1 MTDIAIPGYE
11 IHEPL
16 GVGGMA
22 TVYRARHI
30 NLDRDVAI
38 KVMDPSLNNDPTFN
52 ERFKREARIS
62 AQLTHP
68 HIVQVYDVDSLD
80 GVNYLAMEYI
90 GNGDLHDVI
99 HEPLQMEKVYD
110 VMLQITHALDYANS
124 KGYVH
129 RDIKPSNILIRDNG
143 TYVLADF
150 GIARAT
156 ESNTQM
162 TMTGSVIG
170 TPSYMSPEQAQG
182 LPLDGRSDL
191 YSLAIVCYEMITK
204 DLPYTSESS
213 ISTALKHL
221 LDPIPELPPQLAQFQ
236 PFFNKALAKNRDER
250 FQTGAEMAAALEQ
263 LVHDPMEQTVI
274 AKPGETP
281 PRMPTPAASA
291 NRHTP
296 LNAWKAVPPT
306 GETRP
311 EATTDSS
318 TSETPAIETRKTK
331 ETPEVKAEEAAVAS
345 DDDEG
350 AATVFRPPPN
360 EPPNNRKDDDT
371 PTVAISSVAP
381 PPRPAAQQEALAA
394 EKAGS
399 RAPMWLLAGIALV
412 AGAGAAGWLA
422 LQGQPSGSDKSPSN
436 SVAAAPKASDEK
448 RQKIN
453 TLLEK
458 ARAASNA
465 GNLFEPRASSAFDLY
480 QKVQALDPDNSS
492 AAAGLDLLLVNTVD
506 RAQQYTAQGE
516 LELAQQELGK
526 AALVNPSDNYLLSAK
541 EDLAKA
547 ISAKLEAAIAAQQL
561 QQDQSNR
568 KAEEPGEASPR
579 ENEANEYAAAPELPV
594 AEAPAATSPILDDDS
609 ASMSLQAL
617 SVPALLSQAQADL
630 QLNTAASRD
639 AALASL
645 QEILEREPG
654 NSDAEA
660 MLALLL
666 AQQLEVARIE
676 TGKGN
681 FQKAKRAMDAAR
693 SIDPN
698 AQLGSAS
705 GGVVELLEIGK
716 NYEEQGEY
724 QKAVKTYLEA
734 LLIDPNSP
742 DIDASLHGVNQL
754 YISAIQQHLADG
766 ELEQAAA
773 LQAEALT
780 WFPNSEVLAG
790 LIPATSPTSSPENDQ
805 NTSTQ

>member
-38 KVMDPSLNNDPTFN
+38 KVMDPSLSNDPTFN

-68 HIVQVYDVDSLD
+68 HIVQVYDIDSLD
-80 GVNYLAMEYI
+80 GINYLAMEYI

-99 HEPLQMEKVYD
+99 HEPLQRNKVYD
-110 VMLQITHALDYANS
+110 VMLQITQALDYANN

-150 GIARAT
+150 GIAQAT
-156 ESNTQM
+156 ESNTHM
-162 TMTGSVIG
+162 TMTGSVVG

-191 YSLAIVCYEMITK
+191 YSLAIVCYEMLTK

-221 LDPIPELPPQLAQFQ
+221 LDPIPELPPALAQFQ
-236 PFFNKALAKNRDER
+236 PFFNKALAKNREER
-250 FQTGAEMAAALEQ
+250 FRTGAEMAAALEQ
-263 LVHDPMEQTVI
+263 LLHDPMEQTVI
-274 AKPGETP
+274 AKPGEAP
-281 PRMPTPAASA
+281 SRMPNPAGST

-296 LNAWKAVPPT
+296 QNAPKDVTPT
-306 GETRP
+306 GETMP
-311 EATTDSS
+311 AAPADLSD
-318 TSETPAIETRKTK
+318 SETPTKETPLTK
-331 ETPEVKAEEAAVAS
+331 ETPEIKAEEAAAAS
-345 DDDEG
+345 EEDEG
-350 AATVFRPPPN
+350 AATVIKPPDN
-360 EPPNNRKDDDT
+360 ELPQNQLDENT
-371 PTVAISSVAP
+371 PATANSTVAP
-381 PPRPAAQQEALAA
+381 PPQRAVQHEAVAA
-394 EKAGS
+394 ENTGS
-399 RAPMWLLAGIALV
+399 RAPMWLLAGIALI
-412 AGAGAAGWLA
+412 AGAGAAVWFA
-422 LQGQPSGSDKSPSN
+422 LQGQPSGSGESPSK
-436 SVAAAPKASDEK
+436 SVAAAPTASDKEQ
-448 RQKIN
+448 QKID
-453 TLLEK
+453 TLLER

-465 GNLFEPRASSAFDLY
+465 GNLFEPRASSAFDFY
-480 QKVQALDPDNSS
+480 QKVRELDPDNAS

-516 LELAQQELGK
+516 LDLAQKELGK

-541 EDLAKA
+541 EDLTKA
-547 ISAKLEAAIAAQQL
+547 ISAELEAAIAAQEPQRE
-561 QQDQSNR
+561 QS
-568 KAEEPGEASPR
+568 KAEEPGEASA
-579 ENEANEYAAAPELPV
+579 EDNEADQQASSPDLPV
-594 AEAPAATSPILDDDS
+594 AAGSAASPPISNDDT
-609 ASMSLQAL
+609 ASMSLQQAL
-617 SVPALLSQAQADL
+617 SVPALLSQSQADL
-630 QLNTAASRD
+630 QRNTAASRD

-645 QEILEREPG
+645 QQVLQREPG
-654 NSDAEA
+654 NSAAEA
-660 MLALLL
+660 MLAQLLG
-666 AQQLEVARIE
+666 QQLEVARIE
-676 TGKGN
+676 TDKGN

-698 AQLGSAS
+698 AQLGSAG
-705 GGVVELLEIGK
+705 GGVTELLNNGK
-716 NYEEQGEY
+716 NYEQQGEY
-724 QKAVKTYLEA
+724 QKAVKTYLKA
-734 LLIDPNSP
+734 LLIDPNSQ
-742 DIDASLHGVNQL
+742 DIDASLHGVKQL
-754 YISAIQQHLADG
+754 YINAIQQHLADG

-790 LIPATSPTSSPENDQ
+790 LLPASALDIPAGQRP
-805 NTSTQ
+805 